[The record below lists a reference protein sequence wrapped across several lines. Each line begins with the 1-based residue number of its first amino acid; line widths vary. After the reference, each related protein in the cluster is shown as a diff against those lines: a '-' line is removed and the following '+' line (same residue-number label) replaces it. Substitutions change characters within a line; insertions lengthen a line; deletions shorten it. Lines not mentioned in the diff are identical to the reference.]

1 MGKQY
6 GLHIKQPCQQPSCS
20 GGEKGHATRKP
31 SDFIFFSEYFF
42 FSCLFIL
49 LSRYILRHFEAFPEP
64 QATVNS
70 IALKQRASTPR
81 ALSESPFLW
90 RNKFNFLSIHVSFRN
105 GDLCCAST
113 SLFPRALMLLQLSC
127 TFSDVLQE
135 PSCSLSV
142 HLLNFLFIK

>member
-42 FSCLFIL
+42 FGCLFIL

-105 GDLCCAST
+105 GALCCAST
-113 SLFPRALMLLQLSC
+113 SLH
-127 TFSDVLQE
+127 V
-135 PSCSLSV
+135 PSCFCSFPAHSQTSCRNLPV
-142 HLLNFLFIK
+142 HLVLISLIFYL